1 MVYSPPLSTPPPPR
15 KHTKLTSTTEDT
27 KPTPPTYTPIPTP
40 SFSTELE
47 DLKQEIKQLR
57 QVHIVALT
65 EAAQLKGEVTQLRLR
80 IEEKDKDIA
89 WLRSQLG
96 GR

>member
-1 MVYSPPLSTPPPPR
+1 MIYSSPLSTPPPSH

-27 KPTPPTYTPIPTP
+27 KPTPPSYTPIPTL
-40 SFSTELE
+40 FSTELK